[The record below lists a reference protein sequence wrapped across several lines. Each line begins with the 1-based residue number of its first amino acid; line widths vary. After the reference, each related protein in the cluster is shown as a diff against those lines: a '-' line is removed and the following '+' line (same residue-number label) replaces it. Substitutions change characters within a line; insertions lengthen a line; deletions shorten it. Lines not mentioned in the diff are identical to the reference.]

1 MKAVY
6 TLPLKLWLPL
16 FVAVVFIALL
26 AIIAWAERRDM
37 RSELV
42 SSSLRLATQDMTL
55 LQREINQS
63 FSTDQFGR
71 AKEALT
77 ARGVNENY
85 ESLAAIDHEGRI
97 LVATQFALK
106 GRRASENLP
115 GFDPGRFAAARRNNR
130 ADVRL
135 NPDGDSI
142 SAYFPLTLAR
152 EPGEI
157 RPSRVGAIYLTVDLA
172 SDLAQI
178 GRRVALS
185 KLPMGL
191 LLLGAMI
198 LLIGFMRLYVTRPIQ
213 RLVSAAEAIARDE
226 PGAISRI
233 GGSGELATLGA
244 ALNDMNRRLKERA
257 AVVVESERR
266 YRALFERSRDA
277 IMILDPAAMEFT
289 SCNPAALEMFGVKD
303 EETFQALSL
312 AELSA
317 EKQPDGRSS
326 SEKAGEMIQAALKN
340 GSHYFSWTHRRCN
353 GEEFPS
359 TVLLS
364 RTEWGGKVRVQ
375 GTVRDVTEEVQRE
388 EQSRQAQKMEALGQ
402 LAGGVAHDFNNIL
415 GSTMMNLELLLETP
429 RLDDETREGLEELT
443 ADSERA
449 AALVR
454 QLLLYS
460 RKSVMDVKVVSL
472 DDTAARML
480 KLLNRVLGEHVKLTF
495 KPESDLPPIEA
506 DEGMMEQVVMNL
518 CVNAR
523 DAMPDG
529 GRIGIAI

>member
-135 NPDGDSI
+135 NPDGDGI

-495 KPESDLPPIEA
+495 KSESDLPPIEA